1 MRIWLIGADK
11 IGSEALQQ
19 LQKNPAITVIVSDA
33 SDRPKAVSDCVIAK
47 VDMVENVTPGNI
59 NQPSLR
65 PAPISS

>member
-19 LQKNPAITVIVSDA
+19 LQKNPAITVIGDA

-47 VDMVENVTPGNI
+47 VDMVENVTPGQH
-59 NQPSLR
+59 QPVVAAAL
-65 PAPISS
+65 AVSS